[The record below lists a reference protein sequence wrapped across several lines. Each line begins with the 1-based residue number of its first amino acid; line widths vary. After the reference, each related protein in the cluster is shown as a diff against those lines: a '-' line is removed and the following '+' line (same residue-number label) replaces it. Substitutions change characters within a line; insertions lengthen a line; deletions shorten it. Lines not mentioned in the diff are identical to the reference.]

1 MINICQSTSAIF
13 LRNHSN
19 YYNHHVSWLMLTAL
33 ATNINWTQSPAIK
46 EIYGISI
53 LLHGY
58 FIDLV
63 IFSWIV
69 YRQQIILVYKLGP
82 VWYFG
87 RFLLVIF
94 SFLLSI
100 QYCLV
105 SCTLLCNQLAWIL
118 VLFVTCFATSKVK
131 KMIASSIAC
140 SCNYKSFHPQFFK
153 SCVQCCS

>member
-87 RFLLVIF
+87 TFLLVIF

-131 KMIASSIAC
+131 EKMIASSIAC

-153 SCVQCCS
+153 